1 MSAMAVNSRENL
13 KTADFILLYKKN
25 DPIYDVGFQARLSVW
40 LMKQEYIKELSNS
53 FQKLQGT

>member
-25 DPIYDVGFQARLSVW
+25 DPIYDVGFQARLSV
-40 LMKQEYIKELSNS
+40 
-53 FQKLQGT
+53 